1 MICLQLGPR
10 AVDKEGS
17 MILIGA
23 SSLSLKD
30 MVSTLE
36 RVEQRVCE
44 EGIAAKYR

>member
-10 AVDKEGS
+10 AVDKEGR